1 MAPGHKTSRRAVR
14 FCGSYSRKLA
24 FGCPADAIVAGRHHM
39 EWMTRHRNQGKHWP
53 RSPIPTGWRTWAASL
68 ALVSVSCFL
77 SPAIAQVTQPEGPSD
92 TLRCEGFK
100 KTADG
105 TWYAENGASFHVGG
119 AKEVTVRQQVVGP
132 GSHKIGGLDL
142 YALLERKCAGSRA

>member
-1 MAPGHKTSRRAVR
+1 
-14 FCGSYSRKLA
+14 LA
-24 FGCPADAIVAGRHHM
+24 FGCRADAIVADHHHM
-39 EWMTRHRNQGKHWP
+39 EGMTAHQDQGKRRP
-53 RSPIPTGWRTWAASL
+53 RSSIPRGWRTWAASI

-77 SPAIAQVTQPEGPSD
+77 SPAIAQVTQLELPSD

-105 TWYAENGASFHVGG
+105 TWYAENADSFHVGG
-119 AKEVTVRQQVVGP
+119 AKEVTVRQQVIGP

>member
-1 MAPGHKTSRRAVR
+1 MA
-14 FCGSYSRKLA
+14 LA
-24 FGCPADAIVAGRHHM
+24 SM
-39 EWMTRHRNQGKHWP
+39 
-53 RSPIPTGWRTWAASL
+53 
-68 ALVSVSCFL
+68 SCFL
-77 SPAIAQVTQPEGPSD
+77 SPAIAQVIQPDLPSD

-105 TWYAENGASFHVGG
+105 TWYPENAASFHVGD
-119 AKEVTVRQQVVGP
+119 AKEVTVRQQVIAP